1 MLEEIIGSVCRFSNE
16 KIKITKGMAV
26 AAALGA
32 FIIGLISGVIAARLA
47 LSKKFA
53 ACCSSSDDFDADE
66 YVKNLNFSDDE

>member
-1 MLEEIIGSVCRFSNE
+1 MLEEIIGSVCRYSNE
-16 KIKITKGMAV
+16 KIKITKGMA

>member
-1 MLEEIIGSVCRFSNE
+1 MLEEIIGSVCRYSNE

-32 FIIGLISGVIAARLA
+32 FIIGLISGVIAA
-47 LSKKFA
+47 
-53 ACCSSSDDFDADE
+53 CCSSSDDFDADE

>member
-1 MLEEIIGSVCRFSNE
+1 MLEEIIGSVCRYSNE

-26 AAALGA
+26 A

>member
-1 MLEEIIGSVCRFSNE
+1 MLEEIIGSVCRYSNE

-32 FIIGLISGVIAARLA
+32 FIIGLISGVVAARLA

-53 ACCSSSDDFDADE
+53 AFLHHRAQCGHSFRSRQPS
-66 YVKNLNFSDDE
+66 